1 MNTADLTALL
11 TRLLAEP
18 RETEWLEFKATRL
31 EPQLLGEY
39 LSALAN
45 SASLLGKPRAYLV
58 FGVEDGTHAVVGTA
72 FDPLAEV
79 AKAGGPLLP
88 LWLHLGLQPN
98 VGFEIHAFS
107 HHGQRVVLFEVFPAF
122 DRPIKFYGTAY
133 VRNGTSKTE
142 LARYPEKERALWNR
156 RLDWSAQVCEQAM
169 LADLDP
175 AAIAK
180 ARTEFATKNPRQ
192 ADALAT
198 WDDTTFLNKAKLTV
212 HGQITH
218 AALL

>member
-72 FDPLAEV
+72 FDPLA
-79 AKAGGPLLP
+79 
-88 LWLHLGLQPN
+88 
-98 VGFEIHAFS
+98 
-107 HHGQRVVLFEVFPAF
+107 
-122 DRPIKFYGTAY
+122 
-133 VRNGTSKTE
+133 
-142 LARYPEKERALWNR
+142 
-156 RLDWSAQVCEQAM
+156 
-169 LADLDP
+169 
-175 AAIAK
+175 
-180 ARTEFATKNPRQ
+180 
-192 ADALAT
+192 
-198 WDDTTFLNKAKLTV
+198 
-212 HGQITH
+212 
-218 AALL
+218 